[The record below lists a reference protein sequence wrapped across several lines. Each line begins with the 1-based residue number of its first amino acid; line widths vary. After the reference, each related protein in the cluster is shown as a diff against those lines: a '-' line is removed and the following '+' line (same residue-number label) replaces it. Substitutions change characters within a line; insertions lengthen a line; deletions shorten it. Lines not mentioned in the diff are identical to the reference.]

1 MPGVVLAATDT
12 PAYARRYRQP
22 MASLVA
28 RRRNL
33 AIASLALTATLL
45 PGLALAAT
53 SPARKASAAVQHS
66 VLQSRLLWATI
77 NVCSP
82 SDQPDTVGI
91 RGSMPGDGHVHDTLY
106 MSFRLQYESGT
117 GNNTSWSPLSGAE
130 SGFVSVGG
138 GGDTRQAGRSFTLVP
153 VPGRHST
160 LRGVVTFEWR
170 RGSKVMRSTERTT
183 TSGHISQTGADP
195 KSYTA
200 ATCTIS

>member
-1 MPGVVLAATDT
+1 
-12 PAYARRYRQP
+12 
-22 MASLVA
+22 MASPVA
-28 RRRNL
+28 PRRKL
-33 AIASLALTATLL
+33 AVASLALTATLL
-45 PGLALAAT
+45 PGLAPAAT
-53 SPARKASAAVQHS
+53 FPARKGSAAVRHS

-91 RGSMPGDGHVHDTLY
+91 RGSMPGDGHPHDTLY

-117 GNNTSWSPLSGAE
+117 GNNASWSPLSGAA
-130 SGFVSVGG
+130 SGFVPVGG

-153 VPGRHST
+153 VPGRRST
-160 LRGVVTFEWR
+160 LRGAVTFEWR